1 MSAFDFRALDG
12 AGREQ
17 KGVLEGDS
25 PRQVRQLLRDRGWA
39 PMDVSPAAEGASRGR
54 LFERRPRLAPLER
67 ALVTRHLATLLA
79 AGLPLEEALG
89 AAAAQA
95 DQGRA
100 QSLLLGVRGR
110 ILEGQSF
117 AQALGAYPAAFD
129 DLYRATVAAGEQA
142 GHLDRVLDALARFTE
157 RRQETGQTL
166 QMALL
171 YPVLLLVLSLAIV
184 LGLLTYVVPEL
195 VGVYAETGQALPVLT
210 QGLLALAAFL
220 EAFGLWV
227 LLATVALA
235 FGAYRAYQVPPVKA
249 RVERLAL
256 TGAPWRRLTQ
266 GVHAS
271 RFASTLAILSG
282 SGVPLLE
289 GLRIATDVLTNGV
302 LRQRLIAA
310 RQAVAEGTSLHQA
323 LREVG
328 YFPPLMLH
336 MVASGE
342 ASGQLEGMLE
352 RVAGHLE
359 RDNERLVSA
368 FLELLKP
375 LTLVFMGGLVLM
387 IVLAILLPILN
398 LNQLAI

>member
-17 KGVLEGDS
+17 RGVLEGDS
-25 PRQVRQLLRDRGWA
+25 PRQIRQLLRDRGWA
-39 PMDVSPAAEGASRGR
+39 PLEVNPAAESRRRGR
-54 LFERRPRLAPLER
+54 LFERKPRLAPLER

-79 AGLPLEEALG
+79 AGLPLEEALA

-157 RRQETGQTL
+157 RQQETGQSV

-171 YPVLLLVLSLAIV
+171 YPMLLLVLSLAIV

-195 VGVYAETGQALPVLT
+195 VGVYAETGQALPLLT
-210 QGLLALAAFL
+210 RSLLALAGFL
-220 EAFGLWV
+220 DRFALV
-227 LLATVALA
+227 LTGAGALLA
-235 FGAYRAYQVPPVKA
+235 FGAYRAYGLPSVRQ
-249 RVERLAL
+249 RIETLL
-256 TGAPWRRLTQ
+256 LNGGPWRRLTR
-266 GVHAS
+266 GLHAS
-271 RFASTLAILSG
+271 RFSSTLAILTA

-289 GLRIATDVLTNGV
+289 GLRIAGDVLTNGV
-302 LRQRLIAA
+302 LKARVASA
-310 RQAVAEGTSLHQA
+310 RQTVAEGTSLHQA
-323 LREVG
+323 LRDVG

-342 ASGQLEGMLE
+342 ASGQLEHMLE
-352 RVAGHLE
+352 RVASHLE

-375 LTLVFMGGLVLM
+375 LTLVFMGGLVLL
-387 IVLAILLPILN
+387 IVLAIMLPILN
-398 LNQLAI
+398 LNQLAV

>member
-1 MSAFDFRALDG
+1 
-12 AGREQ
+12 
-17 KGVLEGDS
+17 
-25 PRQVRQLLRDRGWA
+25 
-39 PMDVSPAAEGASRGR
+39 
-54 LFERRPRLAPLER
+54 
-67 ALVTRHLATLLA
+67 
-79 AGLPLEEALG
+79 
-89 AAAAQA
+89 
-95 DQGRA
+95 
-100 QSLLLGVRGR
+100 
-110 ILEGQSF
+110 
-117 AQALGAYPAAFD
+117 
-129 DLYRATVAAGEQA
+129 
-142 GHLDRVLDALARFTE
+142 
-157 RRQETGQTL
+157 
-166 QMALL
+166 
-171 YPVLLLVLSLAIV
+171 
-184 LGLLTYVVPEL
+184 
-195 VGVYAETGQALPVLT
+195 
-210 QGLLALAAFL
+210 
-220 EAFGLWV
+220 
-227 LLATVALA
+227 
-235 FGAYRAYQVPPVKA
+235 VKA

-302 LRQRLIAA
+302 LRRRLGVA

-342 ASGQLEGMLE
+342 ASGQLETMLE

>member
-54 LFERRPRLAPLER
+54 LFERKPRLAPLER

-195 VGVYAETGQALPVLT
+195 VGVYAETGQALPLLT

-227 LLATVALA
+227 LLASVVLA
-235 FGAYRAYQVPPVKA
+235 FGAYRAYRVPPVKA

-256 TGAPWRRLTQ
+256 TGAPWRRLT
-266 GVHAS
+266 
-271 RFASTLAILSG
+271 
-282 SGVPLLE
+282 
-289 GLRIATDVLTNGV
+289 
-302 LRQRLIAA
+302 
-310 RQAVAEGTSLHQA
+310 
-323 LREVG
+323 
-328 YFPPLMLH
+328 
-336 MVASGE
+336 
-342 ASGQLEGMLE
+342 
-352 RVAGHLE
+352 
-359 RDNERLVSA
+359 
-368 FLELLKP
+368 
-375 LTLVFMGGLVLM
+375 
-387 IVLAILLPILN
+387 
-398 LNQLAI
+398 

>member
-1 MSAFDFRALDG
+1 
-12 AGREQ
+12 
-17 KGVLEGDS
+17 
-25 PRQVRQLLRDRGWA
+25 
-39 PMDVSPAAEGASRGR
+39 MDVSPAAEGASRGR

-195 VGVYAETGQALPVLT
+195 VGVYAETGQALPLLT

-227 LLATVALA
+227 LMGTVALA

-302 LRQRLIAA
+302 LRQRLVAA